1 MLQDISYQSGGRF
14 SSVFILLLLG
24 VLLTCIDSLLSSN
37 QRLTPKGFRLN
48 LNRIFVD
55 IEECKEQD
63 GQISVLLDLAD
74 ARATHIRKVL
84 KSNVGDILRAGIL
97 DLGSTDNSVVE
108 SKDGNGILLTL
119 GSRADLKTNCRPGVD
134 LILAVPRPLR
144 LERLLPV
151 ISSMGVGRIVLI
163 GASKVEKAF
172 FGELRFIRSHAL
184 SLALTSPFLALPS
197 HSLPHLLGSHLFRRP
212 QELKAALV
220 DGLSQAGVDSMLP
233 EIIVRRHLQTFVSEE
248 LDGLFPPTVYR
259 RVLAHPERE
268 QGSSDIR
275 PVQDLET
282 GTDIS
287 SPAAVRFTQI
297 PPLPSSLS
305 PVRRVVVAVGPEG
318 GWEDFELDMLAA
330 ASFHRVHMGSRVL

>member
-37 QRLTPKGFRLN
+37 QRLTPK
-48 LNRIFVD
+48 D

-172 FGELRFIRSHAL
+172 F
-184 SLALTSPFLALPS
+184 
-197 HSLPHLLGSHLFRRP
+197 GSHLFRRP

-330 ASFHRVHMGSRVL
+330 ASFHRVHMGSR